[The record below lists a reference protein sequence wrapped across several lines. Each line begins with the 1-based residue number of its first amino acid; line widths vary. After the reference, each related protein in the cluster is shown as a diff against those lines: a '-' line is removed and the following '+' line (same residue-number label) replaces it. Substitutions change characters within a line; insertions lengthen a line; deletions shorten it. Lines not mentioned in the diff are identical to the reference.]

1 MLENFALFFLEEV
14 LDLLVECTY
23 LGDVLLMQL
32 THLLEHLSRQ
42 FGALFILIDLL
53 ELKHVLQF
61 IYSSL
66 LVRDLTLELKQRV
79 VVLVLSLIILTSEV

>member
-1 MLENFALFFLEEV
+1 MEEV

-42 FGALFILIDLL
+42 LGALFILIDLL

-79 VVLVLSLIILTSEV
+79 VVLVLSLIILTSKV